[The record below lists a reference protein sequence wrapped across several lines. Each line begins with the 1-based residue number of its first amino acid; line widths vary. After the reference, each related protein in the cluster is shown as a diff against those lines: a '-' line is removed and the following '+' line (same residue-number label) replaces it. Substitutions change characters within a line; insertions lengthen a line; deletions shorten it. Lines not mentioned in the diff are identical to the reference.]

1 MEWLA
6 TALIGAVMGWLA
18 TVRVRANAELGMAG
32 NALAGAIGSLTG
44 AYCVTV
50 AASGLPSAPLL
61 AVVAIVSAMP
71 ALVFFRWV
79 ATPEPLR
86 VRRRR
91 HPGRT
96 LHHAGRDSWCRDR
109 R

>member
-1 MEWLA
+1 M

-18 TVRVRANAELGMAG
+18 SVRVRANAELGTAG
-32 NALAGAIGSLTG
+32 NAAAGAVGALTG

-50 AASGLPSAPLL
+50 AASGLPPAPLL
-61 AVVAIVSAMP
+61 GLVAIVSAVP

-79 ATPEPLR
+79 ATPEPVR

-91 HPGRT
+91 
-96 LHHAGRDSWCRDR
+96 
-109 R
+109 